1 MSNCIESLL
10 TSEEAGAILRLHPK
24 VVERKAKQGDIPA
37 FKLGKYWRYR
47 ASALDG
53 WIESQL
59 HSACQPCRT
68 ATSF

>member
-1 MSNCIESLL
+1 MDNRIESLL
-10 TSEEAGAILRLHPK
+10 TSKEAGAILRLHPK
-24 VVERKAKQGDIPA
+24 VIERKAKRGEIPG

-53 WIESQL
+53 WINSRLQ
-59 HSACQPCRT
+59 SDCQPCRV